1 MTEESLWNKILNHP
15 IQKFDVGISPERV
28 MALTDGVFAI
38 AITLLILS
46 IALPESTFST
56 ANSMVN
62 FFKASSDYLVTVIIS
77 FVILGEYWIQHHHFM
92 KLKKINI
99 IFLWLNIFYLLF
111 IMFIPFT
118 TSVMCRYEYFTV
130 SEVLFSVVITVTS
143 IISLLMY
150 WYASKVDL
158 LEVENEKEKKYIL
171 KSLSSLIYIT
181 IIIDLL
187 IYFISSKLT
196 ILFLIIPFYSVAISM
211 RYQKKLKKETIKL
224 YEKPSILKHIKKDK
238 IIEFMINSKIEDYIN
253 QHVKDEEELD
263 EKTEKKLKKEAL
275 EDLQKQINSI
285 IDEGKSNLE

>member
-46 IALPESTFST
+46 IALPDSTFST

-62 FFKASSDYLVTVIIS
+62 FFKSSSDYLVTVIIS

-130 SEVLFSVVITVTS
+130 SEVLFSVVITGTS

-158 LEVENEKEKKYIL
+158 LEVENEQEKRYVL

-187 IYFISSKLT
+187 IYFVSSKLI
-196 ILFLIIPFYSVAISM
+196 ILFLMIPFYSVAISM
-211 RYQKKLKKETIKL
+211 RYQKKLKKEKIEL

-253 QHVKDEEELD
+253 EHVKDKESLD
-263 EKTEKKLKKEAL
+263 EETKKKLKKEAL
-275 EDLQKQINSI
+275 EDLQKQINAI
-285 IDEGKSNLE
+285 IDEGKDSLE

>member
-46 IALPESTFST
+46 IALPDSTFST

-62 FFKASSDYLVTVIIS
+62 FFKSSSDYLVTVIIS

-130 SEVLFSVVITVTS
+130 SEVLFSVVITGTS

-158 LEVENEKEKKYIL
+158 LEVENEQEKRYVL

-187 IYFISSKLT
+187 IYFVSSKLI

-211 RYQKKLKKETIKL
+211 RYQKKLKKEKIEL

-253 QHVKDEEELD
+253 EHVKDKESLD
-263 EKTEKKLKKEAL
+263 EETKKKLKKEAL
-275 EDLQKQINSI
+275 EDLQKQINAI
-285 IDEGKSNLE
+285 IDEGKDSLE